1 MRVLQNRHRN
11 VYSICTW
18 KIWVI
23 DFIKNVAKWKG
34 SYKPCNNTCSPKPTQ
49 THPYS
54 SLTSQQMV
62 ILTHNHPENVTP
74 THIHSHP
81 AKNWSHLAKKCHTLP
96 HITERTNVMCL
107 IHDTYMKSI
116 PFPALSVEPYFVK
129 ISYNYIYI
137 IPRFIFTGIWMPCA
151 QKICKNLTQVNR
163 SRLPY
168 SFRRLV

>member
-18 KIWVI
+18 KIWII

-34 SYKPCNNTCSPKPTQ
+34 SYKPCSNTCSPTPTQ

-81 AKNWSHLAKKCHTLP
+81 AKNWSHPSKKSHTLP
-96 HITERTNVMCL
+96 HITERKNVMCL
-107 IHDTYMKSI
+107 IHDTYVKSI
-116 PFPALSVEPYFVK
+116 PFPQYLK
-129 ISYNYIYI
+129 KTGL
-137 IPRFIFTGIWMPCA
+137 FIFFYWILETTSESIFC
-151 QKICKNLTQVNR
+151 L
-163 SRLPY
+163 
-168 SFRRLV
+168 LVFNN